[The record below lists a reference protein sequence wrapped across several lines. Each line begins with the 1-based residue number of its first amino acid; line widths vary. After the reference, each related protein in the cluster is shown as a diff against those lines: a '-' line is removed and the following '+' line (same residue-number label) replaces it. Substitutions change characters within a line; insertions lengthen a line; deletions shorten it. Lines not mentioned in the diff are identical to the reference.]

1 MEKVLELNIEKNDE
15 IVLTEES
22 NNIFKN
28 VSEAFSNAMKKCE
41 GLLQIPDEYK
51 DVVKDSLDKIDLKE
65 LANSATEGALRSGM
79 KSLGM
84 KVSTFDNIKDL
95 FDAIKEGDLKKGL
108 SEGIDLA
115 VATFKIPTALKNTI
129 KSGKTLILDKAFE
142 DELKVVM
149 EKQKNTISRINK
161 KCDQIERAIEENDI
175 KTIEKVSKTLKTDLT
190 KVMPIETVIKRGKEM
205 LNQCEL
211 YKNKDI
217 KILSQE
223 EKELCKNLA

>member
-1 MEKVLELNIEKNDE
+1 MDKVLELNLGKNDE

-28 VSEAFSNAMKKCE
+28 ISEAFSNAMKKCE
-41 GLLQIPDEYK
+41 ELLQIPDEYK
-51 DVVKDSLDKIDLKE
+51 DIVKEGFDKIDLKE
-65 LANSATEGALRSGM
+65 IANSATEGALRSGM

-84 KVSTFDNIKDL
+84 KVSTFDNIKEL
-95 FDAIKEGDLKKGL
+95 FEAIKEGDLKKGL

-115 VATFKIPTALKNTI
+115 VSAFKIPTALKNTI

-161 KCDQIERAIEENDI
+161 KCEQIEKAIEESDL
-175 KTIEKVSKTLKTDLT
+175 KTIEKVSKTLKNDLK
-190 KVMPIETVIKRGKEM
+190 KVMPIENVIQRGKEI

-211 YKNKDI
+211 YKNKDNRG
-217 KILSQE
+217 LSQQE
-223 EKELCKNLA
+223 IELCKKLA